1 MNRLFLAVGLLSA
14 GMAFGQNQTTGTSST
29 TSTSNYNS
37 SNTNNENSRNAT
49 MGTSSNTRPTST
61 TGTPSNRNSP
71 TQNSM
76 GTGTSTGSYSN
87 SSTTGGKSYNSNRI
101 GTDASGVSTDSYSNS
116 STTGNSSNY
125 NSNSMG
131 TGTSTTTPST
141 NGSYN
146 SNSMGTG
153 ASTTTPSTTDSYN
166 SGTTNNSSTTTTNS
180 SYSTSETTARPVK
193 TKDYKNFAYGIYAG
207 LNSTRFRGESIDT
220 ENPAGRVGYQAGLF
234 VRGGGRLFG
243 QIGAEYFASSSNY
256 FRPGDGQKVA
266 AIRDQ
271 INIQYVQIPVYIGY
285 KLTESDRG
293 ISAIRVQAGIE
304 YANRINSSSGRFNL
318 SNSEVKSGSFNALGQ
333 LGFDIGPFLI
343 DLTYHHGLS
352 NAVQINTFQGSSR
365 RIASASI
372 GFKF

>member
-1 MNRLFLAVGLLSA
+1 MG
-14 GMAFGQNQTTGTSST
+14 TGS
-29 TSTSNYNS
+29 
-37 SNTNNENSRNAT
+37 NSRP
-49 MGTSSNTRPTST
+49 MST
-61 TGTPSNRNSP
+61 TGTPTNRNSG
-71 TQNSM
+71 NGM
-76 GTGTSTGSYSN
+76 GTSTSGTSTGSYST

-101 GTDASGVSTDSYSNS
+101 GTDASGVSTDSYSSS
-116 STTGNSSNY
+116 STTGNSGSY
-125 NSNSMG
+125 NSGSMATDTSTMTPRTSGSYNGNSMG
-131 TGTSTTTPST
+131 TGTSTI
-141 NGSYN
+141 
-146 SNSMGTG
+146 
-153 ASTTTPSTTDSYN
+153 TTPSTTGSYN
-166 SGTTNNSSTTTTNS
+166 SGTTNSSSTVTTNS
-180 SYSTSETTARPVK
+180 SYSTPAEVARPAK

-220 ENPAGRVGYQAGLF
+220 DNPAGRVGYQAGFF

-271 INIQYVQIPVYIGY
+271 INVQYVQIPVYIGY

-293 ISAIRVQAGIE
+293 ISAVRVQAGIE
-304 YANRINSSSGRFNL
+304 YANRINSSSGQFNL
-318 SNSEVKSGSFNALGQ
+318 SNSEIKSGSFNALGQ